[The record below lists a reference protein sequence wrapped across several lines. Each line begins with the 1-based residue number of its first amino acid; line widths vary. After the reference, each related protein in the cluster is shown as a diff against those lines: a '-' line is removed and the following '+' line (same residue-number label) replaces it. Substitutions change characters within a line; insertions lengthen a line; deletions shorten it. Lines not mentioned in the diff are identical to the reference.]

1 MYLKTCLLRARL
13 GNLSVSARCTS
24 GGIYDY
30 ATHANGAT
38 LKVVGLREAHVW
50 SVAAVTR
57 SAHETSTGL
66 EGRFWV
72 GPFFVQKTS
81 YAHRVEV
88 QLLDFSA
95 NEALFDAFF
104 VAVAI
109 VSTIDY

>member
-1 MYLKTCLLRARL
+1 MSPTKQLPKA
-13 GNLSVSARCTS
+13 A
-24 GGIYDY
+24 
-30 ATHANGAT
+30 
-38 LKVVGLREAHVW
+38 